1 MRKRLV
7 TVGVMLLASLCFAG
21 KKKPE
26 TDPIMPD
33 VTARGRALYE
43 YDQAAWH
50 ATDAVQA
57 LHPPDQLVGRYL
69 AFKSD
74 QGWTVVFGHLNEQRD
89 RFLIGYEATE
99 GATLQ
104 EFTVK
109 KLDPPREDTA
119 FYLAAAKA
127 FDTARH
133 DFQGEKR
140 PYNIAVLPTPSG
152 QLYVYVVPAQTKT
165 EIFPLGGDVRYLMTA
180 DGGAVLEKRQ
190 LHKSI
195 IEVDPRSIPKG
206 ATSVAGYH
214 THVLSDV
221 PEDTDVFH
229 VLTREPQRPEAI
241 VTRNK
246 KMYEISVDGLFA
258 NVRCEFSPCE
268 RSPLVIAVD
277 NILLQPES
285 FLHEPLQAGFVEQIE
300 GEFFVGEHG
309 EGGAFGSSGEF
320 GGFFYGEVGVLA
332 DDRHHHADHHLQA
345 ADFAGFLF
353 ALLLLR
359 HGKARFLPGLLMHV
373 HGVPFFVPHKYAHSF
388 G

>member
-1 MRKRLV
+1 MPKRFFIVSILF
-7 TVGVMLLASLCFAG
+7 LSSICFAG

-26 TDPIMPD
+26 ADPIMPD

-57 LHPPDQLVGRYL
+57 LHPPDPLVGRYL
-69 AFKSD
+69 ALKSD
-74 QGWTVVFGHLNEQRD
+74 KGWTVVFGHLTDQRD

-99 GATLQ
+99 GATLH

-127 FDTARH
+127 FDIARH

-140 PYNIAVLPTPSG
+140 AYNIAVLPAPSS

-180 DGGAVLEKRQ
+180 NGETVLEKRQ

-195 IEVDPRSIPKG
+195 IEVDPKSIPKD
-206 ATSVAGYH
+206 ASNVAGYH

-229 VLTREPQRPEAI
+229 VLTRQPQRPEI
-241 VTRNK
+241 LVTRNK
-246 KMYEISVDGLFA
+246 KMYEISVDGTI
-258 NVRCEFSPCE
+258 RE
-268 RSPLVIAVD
+268 R
-277 NILLQPES
+277 
-285 FLHEPLQAGFVEQIE
+285 
-300 GEFFVGEHG
+300 
-309 EGGAFGSSGEF
+309 
-320 GGFFYGEVGVLA
+320 
-332 DDRHHHADHHLQA
+332 
-345 ADFAGFLF
+345 
-353 ALLLLR
+353 
-359 HGKARFLPGLLMHV
+359 KM
-373 HGVPFFVPHKYAHSF
+373 
-388 G
+388 